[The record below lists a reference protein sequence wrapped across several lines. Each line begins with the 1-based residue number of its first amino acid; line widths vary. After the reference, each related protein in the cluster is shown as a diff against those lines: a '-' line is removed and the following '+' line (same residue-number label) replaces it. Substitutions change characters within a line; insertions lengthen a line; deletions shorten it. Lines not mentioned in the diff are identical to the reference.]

1 MHARAALRQATRRP
15 AAWRSLIGV
24 VSTGILLQFTSTLAQ
39 AVPSYARQTGSECAS
54 CHVGG
59 FGPQLTPY
67 GIKFKIN
74 GYTDSNGDDAKV
86 PLSGML
92 VANFSRTARNVAEGD
107 KVEHFEK
114 GGFTVDHLKNAEPA
128 LSALELTHYD
138 LAIVDIGLPGMNG
151 LELVRQL
158 RQKNIQVAVIIL
170 TAHDALGDRISGLD
184 LGADDYMVK
193 PFHLSELLARI
204 RALIRRSR
212 SSTASRL
219 TAGTVRLDL
228 ARHVATANGASL
240 DLTGREWE
248 IMQQL
253 MLAMPNV
260 VNKHKMAES
269 ISAWENEITA
279 NAVET
284 YISRLRHKVQ
294 GCGIEIR
301 TIRGIGY
308 RLDEL

>member
-1 MHARAALRQATRRP
+1 MR
-15 AAWRSLIGV
+15 
-24 VSTGILLQFTSTLAQ
+24 ILLVEDDTLLA
-39 AVPSYARQTGSECAS
+39 
-54 CHVGG
+54 
-59 FGPQLTPY
+59 
-67 GIKFKIN
+67 
-74 GYTDSNGDDAKV
+74 DSIC
-86 PLSGML
+86 
-92 VANFSRTARNVAEGD
+92 EGL
-107 KVEHFEK
+107 EK

-212 SSTASRL
+212 SSTASKL

-228 ARHVATANGASL
+228 ARHVATANGTSL

-301 TIRGIGY
+301 TKRGIGY
-308 RLDEL
+308 RLVEL